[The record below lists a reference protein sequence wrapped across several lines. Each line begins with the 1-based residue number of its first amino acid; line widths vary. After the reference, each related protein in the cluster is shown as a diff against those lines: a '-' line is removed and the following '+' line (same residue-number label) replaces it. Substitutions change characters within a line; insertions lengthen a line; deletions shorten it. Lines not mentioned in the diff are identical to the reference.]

1 MSLTAVPPEDA
12 GIRSVIGNAEF
23 RRIWA
28 TDALTSMMRWL
39 DMLVLGVFTFE
50 LTDSAA
56 RVALVLVARM
66 LPRLFF
72 GVALG
77 MLADRVNRKHLWVS
91 AIAGLAVVS
100 LSLGWLIAIGDVRY
114 WQLLVA
120 VFATGMFWA
129 TEFPVRRALIADV
142 VPDEAIGP
150 AISVDWTTDALN
162 RMIGPALGG
171 GLLVTVG
178 AEGAYLLM
186 GVMFTAAA
194 LVARTLRYRPAA
206 REAEADASALSYLFS
221 GLNYARRSR
230 LLVGALMV
238 TVVFNVVN
246 PPYQSMIPVI
256 GKDILGADP
265 LRVGL
270 LSATEGLGAVLAA
283 LWIAN
288 RATTRAY
295 PRIYYFGTGLFLV
308 CALGFSQ
315 AESYAVSAILLFIA
329 GFGFSSFAT
338 MQTTILVRA
347 TAPAMRGRVLGVLS
361 LAIGAGP
368 LGALQVGPLVSAFG
382 EQMALTVVV
391 AEGLVALLAVGLVW
405 PMLRQPGT
413 ATAPMAVTED
423 AATPTAGRG

>member
-1 MSLTAVPPEDA
+1 MSLSSIPQENA
-12 GIRSVIGNAEF
+12 GIRSVIRNPQF

-28 TDALTSMMRWL
+28 TGILTSMMRWL
-39 DMLVLGVFTFE
+39 DLLVMGVFTFE

-77 MLADRVNRKHLWVS
+77 ILADRFNRKHLWVNS
-91 AIAGLAVVS
+91 ITGLAVVS
-100 LSLGWLIAIGDVRY
+100 FSLGLLIAIGDVRY

-129 TEFPVRRALIADV
+129 AEFPVRRTLIADV

-186 GVMFTAAA
+186 GVMFTAAV
-194 LVARTLRYRPAA
+194 LVARTLRYTPAP
-206 REAEADASALSYLFS
+206 REAGSDASALSYLFS

-230 LLVGALMV
+230 LLVGVLLV

-270 LSATEGLGAVLAA
+270 LSAAEGLGAVLAA

-288 RATTRAY
+288 RATTRSY
-295 PRIYYFGTGLFLV
+295 SRIYYFGTGLFLV

-347 TAPAMRGRVLGVLS
+347 ATPAMRGRVLGVLS

-382 EQMALTVVV
+382 EQTALTVVV
-391 AEGLVALLAVGLVW
+391 AEGLVALFAVGMRW
-405 PMLRQPGT
+405 PMLHQPGT

-423 AATPTAGRG
+423 APRPR